1 MDEFL
6 KEEVVF
12 NDMPDNCISWKQ
24 HSKIKVIG
32 AKAIKTTSRT
42 CSLKGGGDKKVEV
55 VEEKIFDLRAI
66 CQ

>member
-1 MDEFL
+1 
-6 KEEVVF
+6 
-12 NDMPDNCISWKQ
+12 MPDNCISWKQ

-32 AKAIKTTSRT
+32 AKAIKTTIRT
-42 CSLKGGGDKKVEV
+42 CTQKGGGDEKVEV